1 MIFSASQ
8 QSSQSRWLSHGG
20 FTLVE
25 VVVAAAMITVS
36 FVAIAMYYKKV
47 LDVSEDTTRH
57 IQSGFLLE
65 EGLEAVKLLRDEGW
79 NANIGSLSTTTNYY
93 LTWSGTFWRTTTVPI
108 KVENI
113 FTRTIK
119 FSDVRRDGVDS
130 IAAAGTL
137 DSGTKKVTVAV
148 TWLVR
153 GGSGMATD
161 TAETYV
167 TNLFSN

>member
-1 MIFSASQ
+1 MTLFASTP
-8 QSSQSRWLSHGG
+8 SPKSRRSFRAG

-25 VVVAAAMITVS
+25 VVVAAAMITIA

-65 EGLEAVKLLRDEGW
+65 EGLEATKLLRDEGW

-93 LTWSGTFWRTTTVPI
+93 LTWSGTFWRTTTVPL
-108 KVENI
+108 KVENV

-137 DSGTKKVTVAV
+137 DSGTKKVTVSV
-148 TWLVR
+148 TWPVK

-161 TAETYV
+161 TAETYL